1 MVKKLNKVKNFE
13 LFESNRG
20 LWKKEVIFIVQ
31 LNRSICVD
39 PYFSG
44 ILLNTK
50 KKVNDIFKIHYI
62 FFLNVKVL

>member
-39 PYFSG
+39 TDFSG

-50 KKVNDIFKIHYI
+50 KKSMIFSKYI
-62 FFLNVKVL
+62 TFFF